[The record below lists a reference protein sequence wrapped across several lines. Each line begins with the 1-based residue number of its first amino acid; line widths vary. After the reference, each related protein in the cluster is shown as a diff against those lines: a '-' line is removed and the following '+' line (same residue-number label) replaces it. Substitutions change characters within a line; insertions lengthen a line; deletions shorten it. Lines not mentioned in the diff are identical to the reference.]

1 MTLLALRTMQTT
13 PMIAAMLALPFTL
26 HTPLA
31 SAQAASASAGQ
42 AWPTKPIRLIVN
54 FPPGGT
60 TDLMARAF
68 SPKLAE
74 TLGQPVIIDNRGGA
88 AGNIGLEVAAK
99 APADGYT
106 ILASSGSPIVV
117 GPHFYKLSVNVDRDL
132 APIAPMARILTLL
145 VVKPGLP
152 VKSVAELT
160 AYLRVNQ
167 NKLNYGS
174 VGTGSTLHI
183 HAERY
188 LFVNKIR
195 ATHVPYKGAALMVTA
210 LLSDQVDFAFDSGLS
225 VQHVRSGKLRAYM
238 VTANARQNAAP
249 EVPSADEAGMPG
261 LYTSVWHAIW
271 VPAKT
276 PREIIAKLN
285 QAVVKGLLNAEMR
298 ERLLAQGIEPVG
310 NSPAEF
316 TQLMREELPK
326 WGKIAKISGAKL
338 D

>member
-88 AGNIGLEVAAK
+88 AGTIGLEVAAK

-225 VQHVRSGKLRAYM
+225 VQHVRSGKLRALAVASNSRSQLLPDVPTMAETGTEVNDALFGVYTPTGTPRAIITRLNREIGRIM
-238 VTANARQNAAP
+238 QLPDSRAALATFAAEPVTLSPEEFTDIQRRDREHYGNFIRTANIK
-249 EVPSADEAGMPG
+249 AD
-261 LYTSVWHAIW
+261 
-271 VPAKT
+271 
-276 PREIIAKLN
+276 
-285 QAVVKGLLNAEMR
+285 
-298 ERLLAQGIEPVG
+298 
-310 NSPAEF
+310 
-316 TQLMREELPK
+316 
-326 WGKIAKISGAKL
+326 
-338 D
+338 

>member
-225 VQHVRSGKLRAYM
+225 VQHVRSGKLRALAVASNSRSQLLPDVPTMAETGTEVNDALFGVYTPTGTPRAIITRLNREIGRIM
-238 VTANARQNAAP
+238 QLPDSRAALDTFAAEPVTLSPEEFTDIQRRDRERYGNFIRTANIK
-249 EVPSADEAGMPG
+249 AD
-261 LYTSVWHAIW
+261 
-271 VPAKT
+271 
-276 PREIIAKLN
+276 
-285 QAVVKGLLNAEMR
+285 
-298 ERLLAQGIEPVG
+298 
-310 NSPAEF
+310 
-316 TQLMREELPK
+316 
-326 WGKIAKISGAKL
+326 
-338 D
+338 

>member
-225 VQHVRSGKLRAYM
+225 VQHVRSGKLRALAVASNSRSQLLPDVPTMAETGTEVNDALFGVYTPNGTPRAIITRLNREIGRIM
-238 VTANARQNAAP
+238 QLPDSRAALATFAAEPVTLSPEEFTDIQRRDRERYGNFIRTANIK
-249 EVPSADEAGMPG
+249 AD
-261 LYTSVWHAIW
+261 
-271 VPAKT
+271 
-276 PREIIAKLN
+276 
-285 QAVVKGLLNAEMR
+285 
-298 ERLLAQGIEPVG
+298 
-310 NSPAEF
+310 
-316 TQLMREELPK
+316 
-326 WGKIAKISGAKL
+326 
-338 D
+338 

>member
-1 MTLLALRTMQTT
+1 MTLLALRAMQTT

-99 APADGYT
+99 SPADGYT

-117 GPHFYKLSVNVDRDL
+117 GPHFYKLSINVDRDL

-152 VKSVAELT
+152 VKVL
-160 AYLRVNQ
+160 
-167 NKLNYGS
+167 
-174 VGTGSTLHI
+174 
-183 HAERY
+183 
-188 LFVNKIR
+188 
-195 ATHVPYKGAALMVTA
+195 P
-210 LLSDQVDFAFDSGLS
+210 
-225 VQHVRSGKLRAYM
+225 
-238 VTANARQNAAP
+238 
-249 EVPSADEAGMPG
+249 
-261 LYTSVWHAIW
+261 
-271 VPAKT
+271 
-276 PREIIAKLN
+276 
-285 QAVVKGLLNAEMR
+285 
-298 ERLLAQGIEPVG
+298 
-310 NSPAEF
+310 NSPRICVSIR
-316 TQLMREELPK
+316 T
-326 WGKIAKISGAKL
+326 S
-338 D
+338 

>member
-1 MTLLALRTMQTT
+1 
-13 PMIAAMLALPFTL
+13 MIAAMLALPFTL

-117 GPHFYKLSVNVDRDL
+117 GPHFYKLSINVDRDL

-225 VQHVRSGKLRAYM
+225 VQHVRSGKLRALAVASNSRSQLLPDVPTMAETGTEVNDALFGVYTPTGTPRAIITRLNREIGRIM
-238 VTANARQNAAP
+238 QLPDSRAALATFAAEPVTLSPEEFTDIQRRDRERYGNFIRTANIK
-249 EVPSADEAGMPG
+249 AD
-261 LYTSVWHAIW
+261 
-271 VPAKT
+271 
-276 PREIIAKLN
+276 
-285 QAVVKGLLNAEMR
+285 
-298 ERLLAQGIEPVG
+298 
-310 NSPAEF
+310 
-316 TQLMREELPK
+316 
-326 WGKIAKISGAKL
+326 
-338 D
+338 

>member
-1 MTLLALRTMQTT
+1 MTLLALRAMQTT

-99 APADGYT
+99 SPADGYT

-117 GPHFYKLSVNVDRDL
+117 GPHFYKLSINVDRDL

-174 VGTGSTLHI
+174 VGIGSTLHI

-225 VQHVRSGKLRAYM
+225 VQHVRSGKLRALAVASNSRSQLLPDVPTMAETGTEVNDALFGVYTPTGTPRAIITRLNREIGRIM
-238 VTANARQNAAP
+238 QLPDSRAALATFAAEPVTLSPEEFTDIQRRDRERYGNFIRTANIK
-249 EVPSADEAGMPG
+249 AD
-261 LYTSVWHAIW
+261 
-271 VPAKT
+271 
-276 PREIIAKLN
+276 
-285 QAVVKGLLNAEMR
+285 
-298 ERLLAQGIEPVG
+298 
-310 NSPAEF
+310 
-316 TQLMREELPK
+316 
-326 WGKIAKISGAKL
+326 
-338 D
+338 

>member
-31 SAQAASASAGQ
+31 SAQAASVSAGQ

-225 VQHVRSGKLRAYM
+225 VQHVRSGKLRALAVASNSRSQLLPDVPTMAETGTEVNDALFGVYTPTGTPRAIITRLNREIGRIM
-238 VTANARQNAAP
+238 QLPDSRAALATFAAEPVTLSPEEFTDIQRRDRERYGNFIRTANIK
-249 EVPSADEAGMPG
+249 AD
-261 LYTSVWHAIW
+261 
-271 VPAKT
+271 
-276 PREIIAKLN
+276 
-285 QAVVKGLLNAEMR
+285 
-298 ERLLAQGIEPVG
+298 
-310 NSPAEF
+310 
-316 TQLMREELPK
+316 
-326 WGKIAKISGAKL
+326 
-338 D
+338 

>member
-225 VQHVRSGKLRAYM
+225 VQHVRSGKLRALAVASNSRSQLLPDVPTMAETGTEVNDALFGVYTPTGTPRAIITRLNRELGRIM
-238 VTANARQNAAP
+238 QLPDSRAALDTFAAEPVTLSPEEFTDIQRRDRERYGNFIRTANIK
-249 EVPSADEAGMPG
+249 AD
-261 LYTSVWHAIW
+261 
-271 VPAKT
+271 
-276 PREIIAKLN
+276 
-285 QAVVKGLLNAEMR
+285 
-298 ERLLAQGIEPVG
+298 
-310 NSPAEF
+310 
-316 TQLMREELPK
+316 
-326 WGKIAKISGAKL
+326 
-338 D
+338 

>member
-1 MTLLALRTMQTT
+1 MTLLALRAMQTT

-99 APADGYT
+99 SPADGYT

-117 GPHFYKLSVNVDRDL
+117 GPHFYKLSINVDRDL

-225 VQHVRSGKLRAYM
+225 VQHVRSGKLRALAVVSNSRSQLLPDVPTMAETGTEVNDALFGVYTPTGTPRAIITRLNREIGRIM
-238 VTANARQNAAP
+238 QLPDSRAALATFAAEPVTLSPEEFTDIQRRDREHYGNFIRTANIK
-249 EVPSADEAGMPG
+249 AD
-261 LYTSVWHAIW
+261 
-271 VPAKT
+271 
-276 PREIIAKLN
+276 
-285 QAVVKGLLNAEMR
+285 
-298 ERLLAQGIEPVG
+298 
-310 NSPAEF
+310 
-316 TQLMREELPK
+316 
-326 WGKIAKISGAKL
+326 
-338 D
+338 

>member
-1 MTLLALRTMQTT
+1 MVLLTRFWILAVLLSVPLHM
-13 PMIAAMLALPFTL
+13 PAAN
-26 HTPLA
+26 
-31 SAQAASASAGQ
+31 AQN
-42 AWPTKPIRLIVN
+42 WHTKPIRLIVN

-68 SPKLAE
+68 SQKLAE

-117 GPHFYKLSVNVDRDL
+117 GPHFYKLSINVDRDL
-132 APIAPMARILTLL
+132 APITPMARILTLL

-152 VKSVAELT
+152 VKSVTELT
-160 AYLRVNQ
+160 AYLRANQ

-188 LFVNKIR
+188 LFANKIR

-225 VQHVRSGKLRAYM
+225 VQHVRSGKLRALAVASNSRSQLFPDVPTMAETGTEVNDALFGVYAPTGTPRAIITRLNREIGRIM
-238 VTANARQNAAP
+238 QLPDSRAALATFAAEPVTLSPEEFTEIQRRDRERYGVFIRTANIK
-249 EVPSADEAGMPG
+249 AD
-261 LYTSVWHAIW
+261 
-271 VPAKT
+271 
-276 PREIIAKLN
+276 
-285 QAVVKGLLNAEMR
+285 
-298 ERLLAQGIEPVG
+298 
-310 NSPAEF
+310 
-316 TQLMREELPK
+316 
-326 WGKIAKISGAKL
+326 
-338 D
+338 

>member
-74 TLGQPVIIDNRGGA
+74 TLGQPVIIDTRGGA

-225 VQHVRSGKLRAYM
+225 VQHVRSGKLRALAVASNSRSQLLPDVPTMAETGTEVNDALFGVYTPTGTPRAIITRLNREIGRIM
-238 VTANARQNAAP
+238 QLPDSRAALDTFAAEPVTLSPEEFTDIQRRDRERYGNFIRTANIK
-249 EVPSADEAGMPG
+249 AD
-261 LYTSVWHAIW
+261 
-271 VPAKT
+271 
-276 PREIIAKLN
+276 
-285 QAVVKGLLNAEMR
+285 
-298 ERLLAQGIEPVG
+298 
-310 NSPAEF
+310 
-316 TQLMREELPK
+316 
-326 WGKIAKISGAKL
+326 
-338 D
+338 

>member
-225 VQHVRSGKLRAYM
+225 VQHVRSGKLRALAVVSNSRSQLLPDVPTMAETGTEVNDALFGVYTPTGTPRAIITRLNREIGRIM
-238 VTANARQNAAP
+238 QLPDSRAALATFAAEPVTLSPEEFTDIQRRDRERYGNFIRTANIK
-249 EVPSADEAGMPG
+249 AD
-261 LYTSVWHAIW
+261 
-271 VPAKT
+271 
-276 PREIIAKLN
+276 
-285 QAVVKGLLNAEMR
+285 
-298 ERLLAQGIEPVG
+298 
-310 NSPAEF
+310 
-316 TQLMREELPK
+316 
-326 WGKIAKISGAKL
+326 
-338 D
+338 

>member
-1 MTLLALRTMQTT
+1 MTLLALRAMQTT

-99 APADGYT
+99 SPADGYT

-117 GPHFYKLSVNVDRDL
+117 GPHFYKLSINVDRDL

-225 VQHVRSGKLRAYM
+225 VQHVRSGKLRALAVASNSRSQLLPDVPTMAETGTEVNDALFGVYTPTGTPRAIITRLNREIGRIM
-238 VTANARQNAAP
+238 QLPDSRAPLATFAAEPVTLSPEEFTDIQRRDRERYGNFIRTANIK
-249 EVPSADEAGMPG
+249 AD
-261 LYTSVWHAIW
+261 
-271 VPAKT
+271 
-276 PREIIAKLN
+276 
-285 QAVVKGLLNAEMR
+285 
-298 ERLLAQGIEPVG
+298 
-310 NSPAEF
+310 
-316 TQLMREELPK
+316 
-326 WGKIAKISGAKL
+326 
-338 D
+338 

>member
-88 AGNIGLEVAAK
+88 TGNIGLEVAAK

-225 VQHVRSGKLRAYM
+225 VQHVRSGKLHALAVASNSRSQLLPDVPTMAETGTEVNDALFGVYTPTGTPRAIITRLNREIGRIMQLPDSRAALATFAAEPVTLSPEEFTDIQRRDRERYGNFIR
-238 VTANARQNAAP
+238 TANIK
-249 EVPSADEAGMPG
+249 AD
-261 LYTSVWHAIW
+261 
-271 VPAKT
+271 
-276 PREIIAKLN
+276 
-285 QAVVKGLLNAEMR
+285 
-298 ERLLAQGIEPVG
+298 
-310 NSPAEF
+310 
-316 TQLMREELPK
+316 
-326 WGKIAKISGAKL
+326 
-338 D
+338 

>member
-1 MTLLALRTMQTT
+1 MTLLALRAMQTT

-225 VQHVRSGKLRAYM
+225 VQHVRSGKLRALAVASNSRSQLLPDVPTMAETGTEVNDALFGVYTPTGTPRAIITRLNREIGRIM
-238 VTANARQNAAP
+238 QLPDSRAALATFAAEPVTLSPEEFTDIQRRDRERYGNFIRTANIK
-249 EVPSADEAGMPG
+249 AD
-261 LYTSVWHAIW
+261 
-271 VPAKT
+271 
-276 PREIIAKLN
+276 
-285 QAVVKGLLNAEMR
+285 
-298 ERLLAQGIEPVG
+298 
-310 NSPAEF
+310 
-316 TQLMREELPK
+316 
-326 WGKIAKISGAKL
+326 
-338 D
+338 

>member
-225 VQHVRSGKLRAYM
+225 VQHVRSGKLRALAVASNSRSQLLPDVPTM
-238 VTANARQNAAP
+238 AETGT
-249 EVPSADEAGMPG
+249 EVNDALFG
-261 LYTSVWHAIW
+261 V
-271 VPAKT
+271 
-276 PREIIAKLN
+276 
-285 QAVVKGLLNAEMR
+285 
-298 ERLLAQGIEPVG
+298 
-310 NSPAEF
+310 
-316 TQLMREELPK
+316 
-326 WGKIAKISGAKL
+326 
-338 D
+338 

>member
-167 NKLNYGS
+167 NKFNYGS

-225 VQHVRSGKLRAYM
+225 VQHVRSGKLRALAVASNSRSQLLPDVPTMAETGTEVNDALFGVYTPTGTPRAIITRLNREIGRIM
-238 VTANARQNAAP
+238 QLPDSRAALATFAAEPVTLSPEEFTDIQRRDRERYGNFIRTANIK
-249 EVPSADEAGMPG
+249 AD
-261 LYTSVWHAIW
+261 
-271 VPAKT
+271 
-276 PREIIAKLN
+276 
-285 QAVVKGLLNAEMR
+285 
-298 ERLLAQGIEPVG
+298 
-310 NSPAEF
+310 
-316 TQLMREELPK
+316 
-326 WGKIAKISGAKL
+326 
-338 D
+338 

>member
-1 MTLLALRTMQTT
+1 
-13 PMIAAMLALPFTL
+13 MLALPFTL

-225 VQHVRSGKLRAYM
+225 VQHVRSGKLHALAVASNSRSQLLPDVPTMAETGTEVNDALFGVYTPNGTPRAIITRLNREIGRIMQLPDSRAALATFAAEPVTLSPVEFTDIQRRDRERYGNFIR
-238 VTANARQNAAP
+238 TANIK
-249 EVPSADEAGMPG
+249 AD
-261 LYTSVWHAIW
+261 
-271 VPAKT
+271 
-276 PREIIAKLN
+276 
-285 QAVVKGLLNAEMR
+285 
-298 ERLLAQGIEPVG
+298 
-310 NSPAEF
+310 
-316 TQLMREELPK
+316 
-326 WGKIAKISGAKL
+326 
-338 D
+338 

>member
-1 MTLLALRTMQTT
+1 MTLLALRAMQTT

-99 APADGYT
+99 SPADGYT

-117 GPHFYKLSVNVDRDL
+117 GPHFYKLSINVDRDL

-225 VQHVRSGKLRAYM
+225 VQHVRSGKLRALAVVSNSRSQLLPDVPTMAETGTEVNDALFGVYTPTGTPRAIITRLNREIGRIM
-238 VTANARQNAAP
+238 QLPDSRAPLATFAAEPVTLSPEEFTDIQRRDRERYGNFIRTANIK
-249 EVPSADEAGMPG
+249 AD
-261 LYTSVWHAIW
+261 
-271 VPAKT
+271 
-276 PREIIAKLN
+276 
-285 QAVVKGLLNAEMR
+285 
-298 ERLLAQGIEPVG
+298 
-310 NSPAEF
+310 
-316 TQLMREELPK
+316 
-326 WGKIAKISGAKL
+326 
-338 D
+338 

>member
-1 MTLLALRTMQTT
+1 MVLLTRFWILAVLLSVPLHM
-13 PMIAAMLALPFTL
+13 PAAN
-26 HTPLA
+26 
-31 SAQAASASAGQ
+31 AQN
-42 AWPTKPIRLIVN
+42 WPTKPIRLIVN

-68 SPKLAE
+68 SQKLAE

-117 GPHFYKLSVNVDRDL
+117 GPHFYKLSINVDRDL
-132 APIAPMARILTLL
+132 APITPMARILTLL

-152 VKSVAELT
+152 VKSVTELT
-160 AYLRVNQ
+160 AYLRANQ

-188 LFVNKIR
+188 LFANKIR

-225 VQHVRSGKLRAYM
+225 VQHVRSGKLRALAVASNSRSQLFPDVPTMAETGTEVNDALFGVYAPTGTPRAIITRLNREIGRIM
-238 VTANARQNAAP
+238 QLPDSRAALATFAAEPVTLSPEEFTEIQRRDRERYGVFIRTANIK
-249 EVPSADEAGMPG
+249 AD
-261 LYTSVWHAIW
+261 
-271 VPAKT
+271 
-276 PREIIAKLN
+276 
-285 QAVVKGLLNAEMR
+285 
-298 ERLLAQGIEPVG
+298 
-310 NSPAEF
+310 
-316 TQLMREELPK
+316 
-326 WGKIAKISGAKL
+326 
-338 D
+338 